1 MPWAS
6 RPPGGRKGGCN
17 QREEEGDLE
26 AENII
31 FFSFATSYLL
41 PHSWVSTKRPE
52 IQICSLRF
60 ECSYSTSQTA
70 DEGQNQLW
78 EVLANAFDSLGA
90 SACLDPVPAFS
101 LNHHILTLWDQ
112 ENLLGRTQY
121 LSCVPLHLAIHNTD
135 SPFLPSLPNIIREEI
150 LFIER
155 TA

>member
-6 RPPGGRKGGCN
+6 RPPEGWKGGCN
-17 QREEEGDLE
+17 QRGGRSE
-26 AENII
+26 ARSRKHH
-31 FFSFATSYLL
+31 FFRFATSYLL

-52 IQICSLRF
+52 IQICSLQF

-78 EVLANAFDSLGA
+78 EVLVNAFDSLDA
-90 SACLDPVPAFS
+90 SAYLDPVPAFS
-101 LNHHILTLWDQ
+101 LNCHILTLQDQ
-112 ENLLGRTQY
+112 ENLVGRTQY
-121 LSCVPLHLAIHNTD
+121 LSCVPLHLAVYNTV
-135 SPFLPSLPNIIREEI
+135 SPFLPSLPNMIREEI